1 MYEFEPY
8 KVWPKVQ
15 TDSLIFRV
23 CKRSCVLPRT
33 DKTTY
38 LRHTSSRRIPLKG
51 LLTCYENFDMNQN
64 NPDIMFKCTSTVDP
78 IATCLSTIIP
88 TSSVLDK
95 LMALTEHLPRIC
107 DGEGRKINNANMAPL
122 VWNRGPNTNPVYS
135 LVVRTEWAL
144 PTFGLK
150 ACARWLRPCFYW
162 NGKSSLSESGGG
174 KEGKFW
180 KERDALR
187 LEKKEFSAAEAYWPF
202 CNLTKSKVPYY
213 SMIMVNKEDAE
224 TLQREYEQW
233 GEQSETASLYHYLH
247 EARMA
252 LQPNKKDQLANCQY
266 NKNGAEHAVKLVHPI
281 NCGYFTRSQP
291 RQRFFLDKSRMVV
304 TNQCIYFTIKP
315 ESKIQDADFFCG
327 LLNCSLY
334 QFFIKSTCYYDQQ
347 GRMRFFGRL
356 MANIPYMPPDDST
369 ITCYVSR
376 FSQGITTCRT
386 WLYAIIRLAPNT
398 KGLMERI
405 RNNEYQLSTAEL
417 DLIKGIHGPIEPDSS
432 LPVLSDDGHFA
443 WVHDFVLSRRVS
455 IDKVFVTL
463 LKTTCLFQFAID
475 QLVYC
480 LYKIPFDLQLG
491 MEDELNL
498 KKNRIKELPPI
509 LENDANAWSEG
520 IIDYAKK
527 LTLIYNN
534 QYLML

>member
-1 MYEFEPY
+1 
-8 KVWPKVQ
+8 
-15 TDSLIFRV
+15 
-23 CKRSCVLPRT
+23 
-33 DKTTY
+33 
-38 LRHTSSRRIPLKG
+38 
-51 LLTCYENFDMNQN
+51 
-64 NPDIMFKCTSTVDP
+64 
-78 IATCLSTIIP
+78 
-88 TSSVLDK
+88 
-95 LMALTEHLPRIC
+95 
-107 DGEGRKINNANMAPL
+107 
-122 VWNRGPNTNPVYS
+122 
-135 LVVRTEWAL
+135 
-144 PTFGLK
+144 
-150 ACARWLRPCFYW
+150 
-162 NGKSSLSESGGG
+162 
-174 KEGKFW
+174 
-180 KERDALR
+180 
-187 LEKKEFSAAEAYWPF
+187 
-202 CNLTKSKVPYY
+202 
-213 SMIMVNKEDAE
+213 
-224 TLQREYEQW
+224 
-233 GEQSETASLYHYLH
+233 
-247 EARMA
+247 
-252 LQPNKKDQLANCQY
+252 
-266 NKNGAEHAVKLVHPI
+266 
-281 NCGYFTRSQP
+281 
-291 RQRFFLDKSRMVV
+291 
-304 TNQCIYFTIKP
+304 
-315 ESKIQDADFFCG
+315 
-327 LLNCSLY
+327 
-334 QFFIKSTCYYDQQ
+334 
-347 GRMRFFGRL
+347 MRFFGRL